1 MINSAVECFVHI
13 EKVIGSNPISPTIC
27 MFKIYKKIL
36 YFTLFF
42 TNFFKYKCSD
52 ADTIMRNRYFALSI
66 EDYIINSTDNVTKNI
81 NNNNFE
87 DFGLNIKNID
97 IAKNISENLE
107 KDEGHLGVT
116 INKNE
121 TIKNF
126 LDSCNGI
133 IKNNDTYNAFL
144 GKFTG
149 KEKDVKYKIADIF
162 LKLLIIELD
171 YECKIYNSLKK
182 YLDANAENFKKM
194 KPNNQD
200 FFEKYY
206 ASKFFCER
214 AKSLIVVNKSLLN
227 SIHLMI
233 DCHGNGDE
241 GVLKFI
247 ISQTY
252 NKIVNIDYLWIMYTY
267 GHRASKTFYDSDP
280 GFSPFPT
287 AIFKDYY
294 NS

>member
-1 MINSAVECFVHI
+1 ML
-13 EKVIGSNPISPTIC
+13 
-27 MFKIYKKIL
+27 KIYKKIL
-36 YFTLFF
+36 YFISFF
-42 TNFFKYKCSD
+42 INFYKYKCYN

-66 EDYIINSTDNVTKNI
+66 EDYIINSTDNVTKDI

-87 DFGLNIKNID
+87 NFKLDIKNINRD
-97 IAKNISENLE
+97 KNISENLE
-107 KDEGHLGVT
+107 KDDGHLGVT

-121 TIKNF
+121 TITNF
-126 LDSCNGI
+126 LDSCRYI
-133 IKNNDTYNAFL
+133 IQENNTYKAFSS
-144 GKFTG
+144 KFTG
-149 KEKDVKYKIADIF
+149 KTNDDKYKVADIF

-171 YECKIYNSLKK
+171 YEYKIHNSLKR

-194 KPNNQD
+194 KSND
-200 FFEKYY
+200 EKFFKEYY

-214 AKSLIVVNKSLLN
+214 ASSLIVINRSLLN

-233 DCHGNGDE
+233 DCYNNNDE
-241 GVLKFI
+241 EVLKFI

-267 GHRASKTFYDSDP
+267 GYRAPETFYDSDP
-280 GFSPFPT
+280 GFSPFPV

-294 NS
+294 YS

>member
-1 MINSAVECFVHI
+1 
-13 EKVIGSNPISPTIC
+13 

-42 TNFFKYKCSD
+42 TNFYKYKCSD
-52 ADTIMRNRYFALSI
+52 ADSIMRNRYFALSI

-81 NNNNFE
+81 NNNNFD

-97 IAKNISENLE
+97 IAENISENLE
-107 KDEGHLGVT
+107 KDEGHLEVT

-121 TIKNF
+121 TITNF
-126 LDSCNGI
+126 LNSCNVI
-133 IKNNDTYNAFL
+133 IQKNDTYNAFFE
-144 GKFTG
+144 KFNG
-149 KEKDVKYKIADIF
+149 KEKDVKYNVADIF

-171 YECKIYNSLKK
+171 YEGKIYNSLKK

-214 AKSLIVVNKSLLN
+214 AKALIVINKSLLN
-227 SIHLMI
+227 SIRLMI
-233 DCHGNGDE
+233 NCYTDDKKILE
-241 GVLKFI
+241 FI

-280 GFSPFPT
+280 GFSPFPK